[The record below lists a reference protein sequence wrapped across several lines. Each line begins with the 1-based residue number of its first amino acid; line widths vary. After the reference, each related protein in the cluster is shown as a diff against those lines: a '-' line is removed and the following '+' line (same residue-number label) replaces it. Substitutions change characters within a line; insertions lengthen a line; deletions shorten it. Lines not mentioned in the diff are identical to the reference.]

1 MTSTFFA
8 IFVGYFR
15 VGHALRGFFF
25 VRAVGRS
32 KIKGESINPNPLQRE
47 MFTSML
53 FKILGSDCPP
63 SPSGSD
69 GPVEAT
75 NIYHCWFRLVV
86 SRARVISKSIINFP
100 QKIVQ
105 VYLSI
110 AESVQFLNFRLGI

>member
-15 VGHALRGFFF
+15 VGHALRGFFLS
-25 VRAVGRS
+25 GPKEGL

-47 MFTSML
+47 GFTSML

-69 GPVEAT
+69 DPVEAT

-110 AESVQFLNFRLGI
+110 VESVQFLNFKLDI